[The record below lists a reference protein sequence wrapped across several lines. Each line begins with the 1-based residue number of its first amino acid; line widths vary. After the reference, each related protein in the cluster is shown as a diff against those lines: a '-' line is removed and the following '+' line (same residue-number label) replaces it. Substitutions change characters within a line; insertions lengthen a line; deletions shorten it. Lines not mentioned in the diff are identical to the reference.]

1 MRFQLFLCCIG
12 RNDRSRA
19 GDAATGAGHA
29 LEQIAVQLAGLCQRQ
44 ELPAGAQAIRALD
57 LDLRVRLAA
66 AQDLLHRSG
75 HAARRRKAAPET
87 GGIAQI
93 VCIREL

>member
-1 MRFQLFLCCIG
+1 MCVQLLFRRVG
-12 RNDRSRA
+12 GDDRPRA

-29 LEQIAVQLAGLCQRQ
+29 LKQIAVQLAGLCQRQ
-44 ELPAGAQAIRALD
+44 KLPAGTQTIRALD
-57 LDLRVRLAA
+57 LDLRVRLVA